1 MYFPTI
7 MKVFESYLVLKSL
20 LSSFK
25 KRKAIINA
33 SESPCLISTIRNRIT
48 MRSSCIGVYESG
60 FSHCLTWN
68 TAGSTLSL
76 TSLMH
81 RRQDFELDDTV
92 VRSCDNMVLQ
102 VACNFFQRHV
112 MFTCI
117 FGNNVSHGLNL
128 EINKDCKLLIIQTF

>member
-1 MYFPTI
+1 

-92 VRSCDNMVLQ
+92 VRSCDNMVL
-102 VACNFFQRHV
+102 
-112 MFTCI
+112 
-117 FGNNVSHGLNL
+117 
-128 EINKDCKLLIIQTF
+128 